1 MNIIGENIKRLREQ
15 QGLSIRKLAAK
26 IGMSHNTLAS
36 YERESIMPSL
46 DTGYRLAEYFD
57 VPLEYL
63 VKGEKVN
70 SDFSDPNLLALFREI
85 DEMPS
90 ADRQIVKEFL
100 SRFVKN
106 KHERLGLEKEAR
118 GT

>member
-15 QGLSIRKLAAK
+15 QGLSIRKLAAR
-26 IGMSHNTLAS
+26 IGMSHNTLAC
-36 YERESIMPSL
+36 YEREAIMPSL

-70 SDFSDPNLLALFREI
+70 SDFCVQGHIESPVEGRI
-85 DEMPS
+85 G
-90 ADRQIVKEFL
+90 
-100 SRFVKN
+100 SRRFPI
-106 KHERLGLEKEAR
+106 
-118 GT
+118 

>member
-70 SDFSDPNLLALFREI
+70 SDF
-85 DEMPS
+85 
-90 ADRQIVKEFL
+90 
-100 SRFVKN
+100 FVQG
-106 KHERLGLEKEAR
+106 HIESPVEGRLGSR
-118 GT
+118 RFPT